1 MISAANM
8 MVLLPE
14 IADALSQKGTGGK
27 AVVALESTI
36 ISHGL
41 PYPENLETARK
52 IERIIRDEGAL
63 PATIA
68 ILDGV
73 IKIGLS
79 DDDLERLAH
88 PKSDVTK
95 VSRRDI
101 ASVIARKGHGATTVA
116 STMIFAEMAGIA
128 VFATGGIG
136 GVHKGAETDFDIS
149 ADLPELART
158 NVAVI
163 SAGPKAI
170 LDLALTCEYLET
182 HGVPVIG
189 YGTDELPA
197 FWSRT
202 SGLMLHDRADT
213 PEEVAKIMATKW
225 SLGLT
230 GGMMIANP
238 VPEDKEIKADALSAI
253 IAHAL
258 NEARASQI
266 TGKDLTPFL
275 LDHIRKQTD
284 GASLIA
290 NQALVM
296 NNARIAAQIACA
308 YQRRALS

>member
-1 MISAANM
+1 MNYP
-8 MVLLPE
+8 VTFQPE
-14 IADALSQKGTGGK
+14 IKDALANGK

-41 PYPENLETARK
+41 PFPENLQTARA
-52 IERIIRDEGAL
+52 IEQMVRDHGAI

-68 ILDGV
+68 ILDGD

-79 DDDLERLAH
+79 DTDLAKLAS
-88 PKSDVTK
+88 PDSDVTK

-116 STMIFAEMAGIA
+116 STMIFAEMAGIV

-149 ADLPELART
+149 ADLPELSQT
-158 NVAVI
+158 NVAVV

-170 LDLALTCEYLET
+170 LDLALTMEYLET

-197 FWSRT
+197 FWSRA
-202 SGLMLHDRADT
+202 SGLMLTDRADNAD
-213 PEEVAKIMATKW
+213 EVASRMSIKW
-225 SLGLT
+225 ALGLS
-230 GGMMIANP
+230 GGMLIANP
-238 VPEDKEIKADALSAI
+238 VPKASEIKAETLTTVIAEALD
-253 IAHAL
+253 
-258 NEARASQI
+258 EARQKGI
-266 TGKDLTPFL
+266 IGKEATPFL
-275 LDHIRKQTD
+275 LDRIRQKTD
-284 GASLIA
+284 GRTLIT

-296 NNARIAAQIACA
+296 NNAKVAAQIACA
-308 YQRRALS
+308 YAAISASS